1 MDPIKYT
8 DYLLYLRTQ
17 ECRNEWDLVLVH
29 RLTIPFTICFI
40 LEAAS
45 SPKVATLGHASLWVS
60 RAVTQVEPSPWYG
73 AGPCGAPRHK
83 ALLCLP
89 FLWLQETAFIYPPWP
104 SLSSKGQ
111 IQAVVN
117 EGREGMRDQGE
128 TSSQESPWGKA
139 LLPHQGIHTTVSLSC
154 LQIPKSFPSGTRDK
168 EPACHCKRC
177 KRCGFYPWVSKI
189 PWRRRWQPTPVFLP
203 GESMDGGAYGQW
215 ATGHRVTE
223 SQTTE
228 WLSTHADTETPS
240 RSEKLMIGDDRWP
253 TSM

>member
-8 DYLLYLRTQ
+8 DYLLHLRTQ

-45 SPKVATLGHASLWVS
+45 SSKVATLCHASLWVS
-60 RAVTQVEPSPWYG
+60 RAVTQLEHSPWYG

-104 SLSSKGQ
+104 SLSPKGQ

-128 TSSQESPWGKA
+128 TNSQEPPWGKA
-139 LLPHQGIHTTVSLSC
+139 LLPHQGIHTTISLSS
-154 LQIPKSFPSGTRDK
+154 LQILKSFPSGTRGK
-168 EPACHCKRC
+168 ELPATARDVRDVGSIPESARSPGGGNDNPLQYSCLEN
-177 KRCGFYPWVSKI
+177 PWMEE
-189 PWRRRWQPTPVFLP
+189 P
-203 GESMDGGAYGQW
+203 MDSGLQAIGSQ
-215 ATGHRVTE
+215 RVK
-223 SQTTE
+223 
-228 WLSTHADTETPS
+228 HN
-240 RSEKLMIGDDRWP
+240 
-253 TSM
+253 